1 MRHDPASA
9 LKAPGERIYDRL
21 TAIVAILVHV
31 PAAITVLHGSG
42 YFVVAGDVAVFPLS
56 TPLKLS

>member
-1 MRHDPASA
+1 

-31 PAAITVLHGSG
+31 PTAITVLRGSG
-42 YFVVAGDVAVFPLS
+42 YYVADRDVAVIPLS
-56 TPLKLS
+56 SPSKLS